1 MEELVIRLEG
11 NTIRDIKIYRE
22 APESGEKFLDGIQAK
37 LTYSQK
43 EAVRRIC
50 HDNGMDMSTFAR
62 DAISAYIDMFPYK
75 EKIERHRRALRAV
88 LESMS

>member
-22 APESGEKFLDGIQAK
+22 APEAGEKFLDGVQAK

-43 EAVRRIC
+43 EALRRIC
-50 HDNGMDMSTFAR
+50 HDNGMEMSTFAR
-62 DAISAYIDMFPYK
+62 DAISAYIDLFPFK
-75 EKIERHRRALRAV
+75 AKIEKHRDVLIAV
-88 LESMS
+88 LDRLS

>member
-22 APESGEKFLDGIQAK
+22 SPEAGDKFLDGIQAK

-62 DAISAYIDMFPYK
+62 DAIGAYIDLFPYK
-75 EKIERHRRALRAV
+75 DKFEKHRRVLRSILDSLA
-88 LESMS
+88 

>member
-22 APESGEKFLDGIQAK
+22 APEAGEKFLDGVQAK

-43 EAVRRIC
+43 EALRRIC
-50 HDNGMDMSTFAR
+50 HDHNIDMSAFAR
-62 DAISAYIDMFPYK
+62 DAISAYIDLFPYK
-75 EKIERHRRALRAV
+75 EKIERHRRVLRSV
-88 LESMS
+88 LDGLS